1 MQQIDVG
8 LEWFLNPD
16 HLPFIVAL
24 EKGWFRDKGLDV
36 RLHEPEGHYDSL
48 AAVIEGRLAF
58 ACNEP
63 LHMVDAPRPGLK
75 ALGCFFETDGGVMLT
90 PEGESRLSAG
100 ESIRIASPV
109 AGEVT
114 DDLARLILQ
123 RWCEQ
128 REIVFDPEL
137 VQIEAAGFE
146 HLENLQGGFHGAWL
160 CFANFEGVEARHL
173 GVEATLITTAQ
184 VGLPN
189 FSALEL
195 FTGKAFLEQHGEL
208 VDDFIRLLSDA
219 GRLCIEYPDEAMG
232 MWYRYTG
239 ESRSELM
246 DAIVRDTCLRLVSP
260 VIRDAGRWR
269 EMWRQFDRMGISQ
282 VDQAGYEALYSP

>member
-1 MQQIDVG
+1 MKQIDVG

-48 AAVIEGRLAF
+48 TAVIEGRLAF

-90 PEGESRLSAG
+90 PAGESRLAAG
-100 ESIRIASPV
+100 QSIRIASPV

-114 DDLARLILQ
+114 DELARLILQ

-128 REIVFDPEL
+128 QEIAFDPEL

-146 HLENLQGGFHGAWL
+146 HLENLQAGFDGAWL
-160 CFANFEGVEARHL
+160 CFANFEGVEARYL
-173 GVEATLITTAQ
+173 DVEATLITTAQ

-195 FTGKAFLEQHGEL
+195 FTGEAFLEQHDEL
-208 VDDFIRLLSDA
+208 VDDFMRLLSEA
-219 GRLCIEYPDEAMG
+219 GRLCVEYPDEAIG
-232 MWYRYTG
+232 MWYRHTG

-260 VIRDAGRWR
+260 VMRDADRWR

>member
-1 MQQIDVG
+1 MKQIDVG

-48 AAVIEGRLAF
+48 SAVIEGRLPF

-90 PEGESRLSAG
+90 SAGESRLAAG

-123 RWCEQ
+123 RWCER

-137 VQIEAAGFE
+137 VRIEAAGFE
-146 HLENLQGGFHGAWL
+146 HLENLRAGFDGAWL
-160 CFANFEGVEARHL
+160 CFANFEGVEARYL
-173 GVEATLITTAQ
+173 DVEATLITTAQ

-195 FTGKAFLEQHGEL
+195 FTSESFLEQYGEL
-208 VDDFIRLLSDA
+208 ADDFIRLLSDA
-219 GRLCIEYPDEAMG
+219 GQLCIEYPDEAIG
-232 MWYRYTG
+232 MWYRHTG
-239 ESRSELM
+239 EPRSELM

-260 VIRDAGRWR
+260 VIRDADRWR
-269 EMWRQFDRMGISQ
+269 EMWRQFDRIGLSQ
-282 VDQAGYEALYSP
+282 VDEAGYEALYSP